1 MIPLRRYASVATACI
16 ILALMVWG
24 VTKVQLPKE
33 LPFTY
38 TVLNPFKANVS
49 ASYAPRDNPVL
60 NELTTSA
67 LSKDEADV
75 WLETVH
81 REKVDKV
88 VRKEKPQK
96 VMRFFVIGGC
106 FALYDN
112 AERLVKKLRRKG
124 FDAQL
129 VGKNKR
135 NLHRVAYGGYETRRE
150 AKRELR
156 KIKKEQIQSA
166 WLFVKR

>member
-1 MIPLRRYASVATACI
+1 
-16 ILALMVWG
+16 
-24 VTKVQLPKE
+24 
-33 LPFTY
+33 
-38 TVLNPFKANVS
+38 VLNPFKANVS
-49 ASYAPRDNPVL
+49 ASYDPRDNPVL
-60 NELTTSA
+60 NELTISA

-96 VMRFFVIGGC
+96 VRRFFVIGGC
-106 FALYDN
+106 FEQFDN
-112 AERLVKKLRRKG
+112 AERLVKKLKRLG

-135 NLHRVAYGGYETRRE
+135 NLHRVAYGSYETRSD
-150 AKRELR
+150 AKRNLK
-156 KIKKEQIQSA
+156 KIKRSQIQSA